1 MAIHTEG
8 ATARSLL
15 TSEKPTVEI
24 VETVKPVE
32 QPRTVTDLL
41 LRRVEEAPD
50 VDVLAYPA
58 TARGRDDYVNYT
70 AKDLDR
76 FADEAARKYAQAGLL
91 PEVCIYSISLRP
103 SPAPVILTMIRTQTQ
118 PKQRLSRFLPTQTS
132 TM

>member
-8 ATARSLL
+8 VIPRSIL

-24 VETVKPVE
+24 VETVKPIE
-32 QPRTVTDLL
+32 LKTVTDLL
-41 LRRVEEAPD
+41 LKRVEEAPD

-91 PEVCIYSISLRP
+91 PEVYI
-103 SPAPVILTMIRTQTQ
+103 
-118 PKQRLSRFLPTQTS
+118 
-132 TM
+132 

>member
-8 ATARSLL
+8 VTSRSIL

-24 VETVKPVE
+24 VETVKPIE
-32 QPRTVTDLL
+32 LRTVTDLL

-58 TARGRDDYVNYT
+58 SARGRDDYVDYT

-91 PEVCIYSISLRP
+91 PEVRLVSFTLPFILPLINSLTQNSL
-103 SPAPVILTMIRTQTQ
+103 SPN
-118 PKQRLSRFLPTQTS
+118 SS
-132 TM
+132 GD